1 MSKRP
6 IRAIKLDSVIP
17 ERPKILAE
25 LSPSQKQAAIA
36 FRDCDVLFLL
46 GATGTGKT
54 HVAMRLALRYA
65 EETNCTITL
74 SRPAVEAGE
83 CLGFIPGTVDDK
95 MQPYLEPIH
104 EIIPSV
110 TRENEKDVKHLLKVC
125 PLAFMRGRTFHGVAV
140 LDEAQNCNESKLKL
154 FLTRIGV
161 GAKLIITGDPAQI
174 DIHDSGLLHVTSKL
188 KGVPGVGIIEMDPM
202 DQKRH
207 PLVTLMLAAL
217 CR

>member
-6 IRAIKLDSVIP
+6 IRAIKLDPIIP
-17 ERPKILAE
+17 ERPKIPTE

-36 FRDCDVLFLL
+36 FRDCDVIFLL
-46 GATGTGKT
+46 GTTGTGKT

-65 EETNCTITL
+65 EETNCTVTV

-83 CLGFIPGTVDDK
+83 CLGFIPGSIDDK

-104 EIIPSV
+104 DIIPSV
-110 TRENEKDVKHLLKVC
+110 TRGSEKDMKQLLKVC
-125 PLAFMRGRTFHGVAV
+125 PLGFMRGHTFYGVAV

-154 FLTRIGV
+154 FLTRMGL
-161 GAKLIITGDPAQI
+161 GAKLIITGDPAQT
-174 DIHDSGLLHVTSKL
+174 DIHDSGLLHVASKL
-188 KGVPGVGIIEMDPM
+188 KVVPGVAVIEMDPM

-217 CR
+217 CQ